1 MLVANWFKMLLL
13 LFLQLVGILVMKRM
27 MMYATILKIHFFF
40 PLAIFSLCLEA
51 FYGVPF
57 LLCISS
63 YSLLFCVCVCLP
75 TFQALVFCCSTGQ
88 VIPCCP
94 LVKLY
99 FSFIFSFTLKAW
111 QGERLLGCFPQGID
125 LEECK
130 DCARAASTFC
140 SAADVWREPA
150 HLYAAE
156 WEWWVCIL
164 ALSNLLKKKKR
175 LNQLLDKCF
184 CMGCITENRI
194 KKGHAAFFFEDSS
207 CAWQLALCH
216 INSSM
221 VGKGDSEH

>member
-1 MLVANWFKMLLL
+1 M
-13 LFLQLVGILVMKRM
+13 
-27 MMYATILKIHFFF
+27 
-40 PLAIFSLCLEA
+40 
-51 FYGVPF
+51 
-57 LLCISS
+57 
-63 YSLLFCVCVCLP
+63 
-75 TFQALVFCCSTGQ
+75 FCCSTGQ

-164 ALSNLLKKKKR
+164 ALSNLLKKKKKD
-175 LNQLLDKCF
+175 LTSCWTNVSVWVVLLK
-184 CMGCITENRI
+184 TESKRVVLLSFLKTLLVLGN
-194 KKGHAAFFFEDSS
+194 
-207 CAWQLALCH
+207 LPY
-216 INSSM
+216 
-221 VGKGDSEH
+221 VT